1 VRAFEKEC
9 DLALVL
15 AVAASGCARITVR
28 RHAVALPIAE
38 TVTERRDEYAW
49 GLLSFNRAVDLRDRC
64 PSGREGSQDG
74 NRYGNKDPDQVGG
87 WESITLEQRPIQKLI
102 RVATL
107 GIYSPWTVT
116 ETCSARR

>member
-1 VRAFEKEC
+1 M
-9 DLALVL
+9 
-15 AVAASGCARITVR
+15 AASGCARVTVR
-28 RHAVALPIAE
+28 RHAVALPITE

-64 PSGREGSQDG
+64 PSGSDGSRDG
-74 NRYGNKDPDQVGG
+74 SKDVNRDPNKDGG
-87 WESITLEQRPIQKLI
+87 WESLTLEQRPLQKLI

-116 ETCSARR
+116 ETCSTRR